1 MEIEEV
7 KKLGW
12 NLDGYWA
19 NRGLYS
25 INEKSKFQ
33 LIEHNGDWGILDP
46 YSKGFNP
53 IYCNMSL
60 DNIKKFTELVK
71 LFEDMFDKPKEY
83 TLFQYIETEI
93 NMQDFIKEMKDR
105 S

>member
-1 MEIEEV
+1 MISDKV
-7 KKLGW
+7 KELGW

-46 YSKGFNP
+46 YGKGFNP

-60 DNIKKFTELVK
+60 DDINKFTELVK
-71 LFEDMFDKPKEY
+71 IFDDMFDNPKAY
-83 TLFQYIETEI
+83 TLYQYMETEI
-93 NMQDFIKEMKDR
+93 SMQDFIKEMKEKQ
-105 S
+105 

>member
-1 MEIEEV
+1 MTINEV
-7 KKLGW
+7 KELGW
-12 NLDGYWA
+12 NFDGYWA

-33 LIEHNGDWGILDP
+33 LIEHNGDWGIVDP
-46 YSKGFNP
+46 YHKDFNP

-60 DNIKKFTELVK
+60 DDIKKFTELVK

-83 TLFQYIETEI
+83 TLFQYLETKL
-93 NMQDFIKEMKDR
+93 NMQTFIKEMKDK
-105 S
+105 

>member
-1 MEIEEV
+1 MNIDDI

-33 LIEHNGDWGILDP
+33 LI
-46 YSKGFNP
+46 
-53 IYCNMSL
+53 
-60 DNIKKFTELVK
+60 
-71 LFEDMFDKPKEY
+71 
-83 TLFQYIETEI
+83 
-93 NMQDFIKEMKDR
+93 
-105 S
+105 